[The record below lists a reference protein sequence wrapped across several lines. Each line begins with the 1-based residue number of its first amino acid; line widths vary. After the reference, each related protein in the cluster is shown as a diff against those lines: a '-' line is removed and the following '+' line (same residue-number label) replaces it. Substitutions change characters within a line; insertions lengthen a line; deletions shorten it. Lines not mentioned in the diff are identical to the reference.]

1 MGTPEKIR
9 NAALELFSGR
19 WFETVS
25 VAEVC
30 RAAGVSNGVF
40 YRYYRGK
47 EELVRALV
55 DEFLTV
61 FESEVTGIE
70 GDTLDTRLLNLFT
83 AVFNAGVHTTP
94 MVTLFREAQYRFPEY
109 EERLRDIYRRSCR
122 EVFGR
127 PVSEAEYLY
136 AISGLRFNSTR
147 AIYDGV
153 DRRADLIARFVLDGV
168 FPDATGSGDATPRVV
183 VPSEFPAIE
192 EEEPADSRGRL
203 IRNGMR
209 LIGERAYHEIGVADI
224 ARETGLAVGTFYSYF
239 SSKEEF
245 LSVIVEQIGRQT
257 RRYLSTQ
264 ARTHATRLDQEAY
277 GVWHFLSYFNGHPEY
292 YSLVREAEFVAKPW
306 VRRYYDAFEAGYMEN
321 LPFADE
327 AERRVAANFLMG
339 LSHYVGIEALL
350 NRRILD
356 IPAFIAELTTLM
368 RTGVQP

>member
-9 NAALELFSGR
+9 DAALKLFSGR

-40 YRYYRGK
+40 YRYYRSK

-61 FESEVTGIE
+61 FESEVTGID
-70 GDTLDTRLLNLFT
+70 GATVDDRMLHLCT
-83 AVFNAGVHTTP
+83 AVFNAGVHHTP
-94 MVTLFREAQYRFPEY
+94 MVTLFREAQYRYPEY
-109 EERLRDIYRRSCR
+109 EERLRDVYRRSCR

-147 AIYDGV
+147 AIYDGL
-153 DRRADLIARFVLDGV
+153 DRHAGLIARLVLGGV
-168 FPDATGSGDATPRVV
+168 FPDAADAAPRVV
-183 VPSEFPAIE
+183 VPPDFPAID
-192 EEEPADSRGRL
+192 EEEPTDSRGRL
-203 IRNGMR
+203 VRNGMR
-209 LIGERAYHEIGVADI
+209 LIGQRAYHEIGVADI

-257 RRYLSTQ
+257 RHYLSDQ
-264 ARTHATRLDQEAY
+264 ARTHPTRLEQEAF
-277 GVWHFLSYFNGHPEY
+277 GVWHFLAYFNGHPEY

-327 AERRVAANFLMG
+327 AERRTAANFLMG

-350 NRRILD
+350 NRRIPD

-368 RTGVQP
+368 CTGVRP

>member
-1 MGTPEKIR
+1 MTATPAKIR
-9 NAALELFSGR
+9 DAALDLFSRR

-25 VAEVC
+25 VAEIC

-40 YRYYRGK
+40 YRYHRGK
-47 EELVRALV
+47 EALVRALV

-61 FESEVTGIE
+61 FESEVTGIRGASLDE
-70 GDTLDTRLLNLFT
+70 RVGTLVT
-83 AVFNAGVHTTP
+83 AVFNAGVHHTP
-94 MVTLFREAQYRFPEY
+94 MVTIFREAQYRFPEY

-122 EVFGR
+122 EVLGR
-127 PVSEAEYLY
+127 EVSEAEYLY

-147 AIYDGV
+147 AIYDGL
-153 DRRADLIARFVLDGV
+153 DRRADLLARFVLEGI
-168 FPDATGSGDATPRVV
+168 FPDASAAASRVAVPADFPR
-183 VPSEFPAIE
+183 IH
-192 EEEPADSRGRL
+192 EEEPADSRARL
-203 IRNGMR
+203 IRNGMK
-209 LIGERAYHEIGVADI
+209 LIGSRAYHEIGVADI
-224 ARETGLAVGTFYSYF
+224 ARESGLAVGTFYSYF

-245 LSVIVEQIGRQT
+245 LAEIVGQIGRQT
-257 RRYLSTQ
+257 RHYLSEQ
-264 ARTHATRLDQEAY
+264 ARTHATRLEQEAY

-350 NRRILD
+350 NRRIPD

-368 RTGVQP
+368 CTGVRP